1 MDDLQPIK
9 KTFWLQ
15 FWWASV
21 TDAKLMKK
29 QRCISSTIVQS
40 RNSYI
45 SLFQTGFCCKIN
57 VNANMNYIDLLV
69 NNAKLNE
76 VRSLMLIS
84 IFMLRKER
92 SNRLLKECDKTF
104 DELAELVIKQ
114 WISTSRRRIMT
125 QRVSILVLVFW
136 FLIWFWLFSS
146 CVFNFFSF
154 FQFDSSPC
162 KSTLG
167 LYLKTI
173 VKL

>member
-104 DELAELVIKQ
+104 DELVELVIKQ

-125 QRVSILVLVFW
+125 QSFDFIFGFLVFNLVLIIFIMC
-136 FLIWFWLFSS
+136 FQFF
-146 CVFNFFSF
+146 FFFS
-154 FQFDSSPC
+154 
-162 KSTLG
+162 
-167 LYLKTI
+167 
-173 VKL
+173 VR